1 MSKNNVVSI
10 KAHPKYRD
18 VAELRRYLAEMY
30 DSGTKM
36 EMPHVLDLNAPELQE
51 QLFELNAW
59 AEALQGLT
67 PISMSDPNATPMKFS
82 DEVEVV
88 YTGSNLGKSRSLTDI
103 IPKLGGKEY
112 WEGGLRK
119 GDFYN
124 FGAVE
129 SPLLEAFPIRSL
141 PGRGEMFE
149 NRIYLNNE
157 FVKKEPNDANPS
169 T

>member
-1 MSKNNVVSI
+1 
-10 KAHPKYRD
+10 
-18 VAELRRYLAEMY
+18 
-30 DSGTKM
+30 M

-124 FGAVE
+124 HAAIVPAPWDRTPLHHMSRNANHITLDNRYMTKE
-129 SPLLEAFPIRSL
+129 ST
-141 PGRGEMFE
+141 
-149 NRIYLNNE
+149 
-157 FVKKEPNDANPS
+157 DANPS